1 MECPICRRG
10 EPLDVLLDLG
20 PAWVTAATEAPLP
33 GYVCVVA
40 KQHVVEPF
48 ELDLDDGH
56 AFWDALMAV
65 SRALRAATAA
75 RKINYEIHGNTLPH
89 LHAHLFPRFEGD
101 PFEGR
106 PIEGAAT
113 SFRRDPGD
121 LAALKGAIEAA
132 ISKVDPWPPS

>member
-1 MECPICRRG
+1 MDCPICRRG
-10 EPLDVLLDLG
+10 EPFDVLLDVGVL
-20 PAWVTAATEAPLP
+20 WVTAATDAPLP

-48 ELDLDDGH
+48 DLDLDAGH
-56 AFWDALMAV
+56 AFWDGLMAV
-65 SRALRAATAA
+65 AHALRAATDA

-89 LHAHLFPRFEGD
+89 LHVHLYPRFEGD

-113 SFRRDPGD
+113 NFRRDPRD
-121 LAALKGAIEAA
+121 LAALKTAIEDE